1 MAQSIYSSDSTRKAI
16 LTSAVVNVSYF
27 QGSTDALPES
37 PAENELLF
45 QYDTAVM
52 LRWDGTQWLDR
63 GAEMPVVGKI
73 GICSIRALYDG
84 KTYDGAVIV
93 QKTSYGWKIRS
104 MDEYQAT
111 WIVENDVLPIG
122 ERFNGKAF
130 VTVGDYS
137 KERPEVGDD
146 IILTDKSTVWGCGKV
161 TLTSVMGTEITVTA
175 SGDPTEIMRFV
186 DAAYISIK
194 DRTINS
200 EEFVPLTTHDGTET
214 RIVLKPAFDW
224 RVGGVLPQ
232 ELVERIRAAGDN
244 GATLILT
251 QIDLSDPSVP
261 HDMIMITARASD
273 KGYFTYTITVFDMEN
288 DPIATFGINSAD
300 GSIISEVSVTLSSFD
315 VTAVVPDFTAIH
327 YVYAYSDD
335 EYSETLDDAHIAA
348 AELLLHAV
356 AVHETETIN
365 ADMLDRYLPT
375 ILNKDDVK
383 RHLVKNPG
391 SDPSWDEYRH
401 INGVWKYEGSLTSY
415 NAFQIYRESIT
426 LISGEK
432 ENPDIGDIVLMY
444 DDFDDLCYGVASII
458 LVWGRSIDI
467 VIIGRN
473 LIPFDYGITFTSD
486 NHLTID
492 TDRVTT
498 KVVDGKLKALGQL
511 NYNADSSDPI
521 SGIGVA
527 EAVHGMIK
535 DVYYSHA
542 DGSKTSL
549 LDGNAGADL
558 APIAGLRKAQGS
570 GNNTSITDATNDHLT
585 AKSYVDE
592 IKAKIPSAAT
602 ADNQLAD
609 KEYVNETVRDMAAEF
624 RGSFAT
630 YGDLI
635 AYTGE
640 KSKLDYAIVLS
651 DEMRDGA
658 TTRYSYSGSE
668 WLFQY
673 IVNNTPFTQDQIDAI
688 NSGVNADDVAAI
700 GAHTQQLHTINSY
713 LAGQDQRLDDDERDI
728 EALQNEVVELQN
740 YPQTVYADSMDANDA
755 DNGMTPKNYFCL
767 TWTNYPDGAKSAT
780 GFIQYVP
787 AVVKQGLDTLTLG
800 LQSYISFNEASI
812 WQRIKDDSGE
822 WGAWEQVG
830 DSSSKV
836 PIATQNTSNT
846 RISEI
851 LNDPN
856 WIKLTNIDG
865 EMKSETA
872 WVGSGVADTITDTNT
887 GAYSILHHMLY
898 DTVLVRST
906 PRTLSDDSVM
916 TKADVDAL
924 LAPLGWS

>member
-1 MAQSIYSSDSTRKAI
+1 MADMYSDNSTRSAI
-16 LTSAVVNVSYF
+16 LAASVAQFSYF
-27 QGSTDALPES
+27 QADEPSDM
-37 PAENELLF
+37 AEDELWYNPDDLIIRRF
-45 QYDTAVM
+45 I
-52 LRWDGTQWLDR
+52 DGEWVER
-63 GAEMPVVGKI
+63 GTYIPVDQQRCIVIK
-73 GICSIRALYDG
+73 R
-84 KTYDGAVIV
+84 AVI
-93 QKTSYGWKIRS
+93 
-104 MDEYQAT
+104 
-111 WIVENDVLPIG
+111 
-122 ERFNGKAF
+122 NGLT
-130 VTVGDYS
+130 VTGPVYILRDGDS
-137 KERPEVGDD
+137 F
-146 IILTDKSTVWGCGKV
+146 
-161 TLTSVMGTEITVTA
+161 TSVPIY
-175 SGDPTEIMRFV
+175 GDIDQAEIMRLV

-200 EEFVPLTTHDGTET
+200 ESFVPLTTHDGTET
-214 RIVLKPAFDW
+214 HIVLKPAFDW
-224 RVGGVLPQ
+224 RVGGTLPQ
-232 ELVERIRAAGDN
+232 ELVQRIRAAGDD

-261 HDMIMITARASD
+261 HDMIMIIARASD
-273 KGYFTYTITVFDMEN
+273 NGYFTYTITVFDKDN
-288 DPIATFGINSAD
+288 GPVSTFGINSAD
-300 GSIISEVSVTLSSFD
+300 GSIISEVSVTLTSFD
-315 VTAVVPDFTAIH
+315 VTAVVPAFTAIN

-335 EYSETLDDAHIAA
+335 EYSETLDDAHTAA

-375 ILNKDDVK
+375 IINKDDVK

-401 INGVWKYEGSLTSY
+401 INGVWKYDGSLTSH
-415 NAFQIYRESIT
+415 NTFQIFRESIT
-426 LISGEK
+426 LISGDK
-432 ENPDIGDIVLMY
+432 ENPDVGDIVLMY
-444 DDFDDLCYGVASII
+444 NDIDELYYGVASVIR
-458 LVWGRSIDI
+458 VWGQSIDI
-467 VIIGRN
+467 VLIGRN
-473 LIPFDYGITFTSD
+473 LIPFDYGITYTGD

-527 EAVHGMIK
+527 EAVNGMIK
-535 DVYYSHA
+535 NVYFSNA

-570 GNNTSITDATNDHLT
+570 GNNTSITDATDDHLT

-630 YGDLI
+630 YAALL

-651 DEMRDGA
+651 DETQGGA
-658 TTRYSYSGSE
+658 TTRYSYNGAE

-673 IVNNTPFTQDQIDAI
+673 IVNNTPFTQAQIDAI
-688 NSGVNADDVAAI
+688 NSGVDVDDVAAI
-700 GAHTQQLHTINSY
+700 GVHTEQIHTINSY
-713 LAGQDQRLDDDERDI
+713 LAGQDRRLDDDERDI
-728 EALQNEVVELQN
+728 DAFQQEVVELQN

-755 DNGMTPKNYFCL
+755 DNGMTPKNYFSM

-787 AVVKQGLDTLTLG
+787 AVVKMGLDTLNLG
-800 LQSYISFNEASI
+800 LQSYIPFNKASI

-822 WGAWEQVG
+822 WG
-830 DSSSKV
+830 S
-836 PIATQNTSNT
+836 
-846 RISEI
+846 
-851 LNDPN
+851 
-856 WIKLTNIDG
+856 
-865 EMKSETA
+865 
-872 WVGSGVADTITDTNT
+872 
-887 GAYSILHHMLY
+887 
-898 DTVLVRST
+898 
-906 PRTLSDDSVM
+906 
-916 TKADVDAL
+916 
-924 LAPLGWS
+924 